1 VLREFAARPLSGKP
15 TVVRLRFLLSP
26 VALHGADRVESV
38 DLVRNRL
45 EERDGRLVAVPSD
58 EHETLECGLV
68 FRSVGYRGVGL
79 PELPFDERRG
89 TIRNE
94 AGRIVDDAGTHVSGS
109 YCAGWIKRG
118 PTGIIGT
125 NKKDATETVASL
137 LEDASAGKLVHRDEV
152 TADAPEALLAERGV
166 RPVLY
171 PGWASIDQLER
182 AAGEKLGRPRVKL
195 RTWPELL
202 EAAERVAEEAAS

>member
-1 VLREFAARPLSGKP
+1 M
-15 TVVRLRFLLSP
+15 
-26 VALHGADRVESV
+26 
-38 DLVRNRL
+38 
-45 EERDGRLVAVPSD
+45 VAVPSD

-94 AGRIVDDAGTHVSGS
+94 GGRVVGADGSHVAAT

-125 NKKDATETVASL
+125 NKKDATETVTQL
-137 LEDASAGKLVHRDEV
+137 LADVHEGRVSHREEV
-152 TADAPEALLAERGV
+152 TAEAVEALLAEREIQAV
-166 RPVLY
+166 VY
-171 PGWASIDQLER
+171 TGWTSIDELER
-182 AAGEKLGRPRVKL
+182 TAGEKLGRPRVKL
-195 RTWPELL
+195 RTWDELL
-202 EAAERVAEEAAS
+202 EAAERVAAESA